1 MQKRNRSPQTKSL
14 EERLADHA
22 TRLRAEAKVL
32 PHGAVRDAILRRAE
46 QAETAVGL
54 SEWLGSP
61 ESNA

>member
-32 PHGAVRDAILRRAE
+32 PHGAVRDAILRRASRQKPPCE
-46 QAETAVGL
+46 RVAGL
-54 SEWLGSP
+54 
-61 ESNA
+61 A

>member
-32 PHGAVRDAILRRAE
+32 PHGAVRDAILRRASR
-46 QAETAVGL
+46 QKPPWA
-54 SEWLGSP
+54 
-61 ESNA
+61 